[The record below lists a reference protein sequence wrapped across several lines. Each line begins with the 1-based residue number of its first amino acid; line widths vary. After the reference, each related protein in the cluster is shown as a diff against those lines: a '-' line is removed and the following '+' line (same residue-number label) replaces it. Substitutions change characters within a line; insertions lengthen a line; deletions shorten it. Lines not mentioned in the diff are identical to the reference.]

1 MQKAGVFYNKDMSTN
16 VTILTMLFVI
26 LLLIVC
32 CGLLF
37 WRMRK
42 LQTRLRPF
50 LSDDVMVDDSAAVLD
65 SSQTF
70 VIDETSETGE
80 AMPEYPLVELESLD
94 PLRRE
99 KVLTLNAADSTYA
112 ANRSGFSTRPVV
124 LGLISHKGGTGKTT
138 TALELARSWA
148 QKGFCVL
155 LVDADPAQAATALM
169 GIQPSALGEIQA
181 VANNLD
187 YAHWLPDSWPQPAR
201 WPENFLQGWDLIVV
215 DTPSLQNA
223 LTVQLLPIL
232 DALVLTL
239 TLEPACMRV
248 LEQGAILLERK
259 LDPLRQRLLGV
270 LVTRYQPLNALQ
282 TSLYGTLQREYV
294 GILLP
299 ESIPEDSQLT
309 KEVLDLGDLAKQEM
323 TPARETYQLLAERLY
338 SQLKPLKGRAGGQP

>member
-1 MQKAGVFYNKDMSTN
+1 
-16 VTILTMLFVI
+16 MLFVI
-26 LLLIVC
+26 VLLAAC

-42 LQTRLRPF
+42 LQTRLSPF
-50 LSDDVMVDDSAAVLD
+50 LSDDVMVDDSAIGIEA
-65 SSQTF
+65 SQTF
-70 VIDETSETGE
+70 AIDESSDTGE
-80 AMPEYPLVELESLD
+80 AMPEYPLIELELEGLD

-99 KVLTLNAADSTYA
+99 QALMNAADPTYSA
-112 ANRSGFSTRPVV
+112 KRSSFFTRPVV

-148 QKGFCVL
+148 QKGFRVL
-155 LVDADPAQAATALM
+155 FVDADPAQAATALM
-169 GIQPSALGEIQA
+169 GIQASALGEIQS
-181 VANNLD
+181 VVNNLD

-201 WPENFLQGWDLIVV
+201 WPESFLQGWDLIVV

-299 ESIPEDSQLT
+299 ESIPEDSQFA
-309 KEVLDLGDLAKQEM
+309 KEALNPAQHEM

-338 SQLKPLKGRAGGQP
+338 SQLKPLKGRAGGQT